1 MGDLDALEGN
11 ARGERA
17 MKKLREL
24 VLRYRKDPRFIIS
37 GPLVVLAVTSLV
49 YYLRQQAKEL
59 TPEAL
64 NNQLLLFVLWNINL
78 LLIIGILFVILR
90 GIVKLV
96 LERQRGLIGS
106 RFRTKL
112 VVTYVATSLVPVIL
126 LFLVAT
132 DLLRVSID
140 RWFVTDA
147 RTILRN
153 SEAIAQM
160 AQDQAAE
167 IAAGAAREVAAA
179 AEARDDTRVDS
190 VLAHV
195 RRFHDV
201 DLIAVYRNGIL
212 VKAQANPRAP
222 IHEVGDPS
230 MRFFDEVARKG
241 RVVKIDPVRSGKWI
255 RTAMKFPNGDEVAV
269 AGVFVP
275 ASMSRMIDESIIAHQ
290 NFQQLFAQRNTLKAS
305 QTMLFLA
312 VTLAILFGTLWTSIY
327 ASRRITVPIKALAEA
342 TERLAEGEVGHRVEV
357 TATDEVGRLIDSFN
371 DMSGQ
376 LAQQRR
382 QLTETNRFM
391 VTVLESV
398 GTGIIAFSDELELL
412 SINRAALQML
422 HLEPQGGR
430 TSRPP
435 QAGETPALQ
444 TTSLRE
450 LLRGDL
456 EPVSLALQDL
466 TTGRARSREV
476 ALVVGG
482 ELRYLELSA
491 ARLGS
496 GSGWVLAMEDS
507 TQLVQAQKLA
517 AWNEAA
523 RRIAHEIKNPLTPI
537 QLSAERIAKKFGAGE
552 PAIQEGCQTIVSEV
566 SQLKR
571 MVDEFS
577 RFARMPAVH
586 LRHAQLAEILTQA
599 ASLYRDVKPGV
610 TIAVDV
616 APDIELLMDPEQ
628 IRRAVGN
635 LLKNAVEATEKGEIR
650 VSARRAPHRVVIEV
664 ADPGRGVPDRDKEKL
679 FLPYFSTKGR
689 GTGLGL
695 AIVHRIV
702 RDHDGQIHVHDNHPR
717 GTRFEIELPA

>member
-1 MGDLDALEGN
+1 MS
-11 ARGERA
+11 
-17 MKKLREL
+17 LRTL
-24 VLRYRKDPRFIIS
+24 LLRYRKDPRFIIS
-37 GPLVVLAVTSLV
+37 VPLVILAVTSLV
-49 YYLRQQAKEL
+49 YYLIEQAKEL
-59 TPEAL
+59 SPDAL
-64 NNQLLLFVLWNINL
+64 NNQLLLFVLANINL
-78 LLIIGILFVILR
+78 LLIIGILFVLLR

-96 LERQRGLIGS
+96 LERQRGIIGS

-112 VVTYVATSLVPVIL
+112 VVTYVATSLLPVLIL
-126 LFLVAT
+126 FVVAT

-140 RWFVTDA
+140 RWFTTPV

-153 SEAIAQM
+153 GESIAQM
-160 AQDQAAE
+160 AQDQAADV
-167 IAAGAAREVAAA
+167 AGGAAREIAASA
-179 AEARDDTRVDS
+179 DARDPARIDS
-190 VLAHV
+190 VLGHV
-195 RRFHDV
+195 RQFHDV
-201 DLIAVYRNGIL
+201 DLAAVYRGGIL
-212 VKAQANPRAP
+212 IKAQANPRAP
-222 IHEVGDPS
+222 IHEVADPAP
-230 MRFFDEVARKG
+230 RFFEEAARKG
-241 RVVKIDPVRSGKWI
+241 RAVKIDLVLSGKWI
-255 RTAMKFPNGDEVAV
+255 RTGVPFGDEVAV
-269 AGVFVP
+269 AGVFIP
-275 ASMSRMIDESIIAHQ
+275 ATMSRMIDQSIIAHQ
-290 NFQQLFAQRNTLKAS
+290 NFEQLSLGRQKIKAS

-312 VTLAILFGTLWTSIY
+312 ITLAILFGTLWTSIY

-342 TERLAEGEVGHRVEV
+342 TSRLAEGEVGHRVEV
-357 TATDEVGRLIDSFN
+357 EATDEVGRLIDSFN

-391 VTVLESV
+391 ATVLESV

-422 HLEPQGGR
+422 HLEPQ
-430 TSRPP
+430 PEH
-435 QAGETPALQ
+435 A
-444 TTSLRE
+444 SLRE

-456 EPVSLALQDL
+456 EPVAHALPEL
-466 TTGRARSREV
+466 TSGRARSREV

-496 GSGWVLAMEDS
+496 GSGWVLAIEDS

-537 QLSAERIAKKFGAGE
+537 QLSAERIAKKFGADE
-552 PAIQEGCQTIVSEV
+552 PAIEEGCRIIVSEV

-586 LRHAQLAEILTQA
+586 LRHAQLAEILQQA
-599 ASLYRDVKPGV
+599 ASLYRDIKPNV
-610 TIAVDV
+610 SISVDV
-616 APDIELLMDPEQ
+616 ATDIELLMDPEQ
-628 IRRAVGN
+628 IHRAVGN
-635 LLKNAVEATEKGEIR
+635 LLKNAVEATDSGEIR

-679 FLPYFSTKGR
+679 FLPYFSTKAR